1 MAKYPDVVIISDEI
15 YEFINYDG
23 EHVSIA
29 EFPTSFNQTAV
40 INGMSKT
47 LQ

>member
-29 EFPTSFNQTAV
+29 EFHKYS
-40 INGMSKT
+40 IK
-47 LQ
+47 LL